1 MEIAVVNPQAVLQ
14 MYHCKDY
21 PWHSL
26 ATSPVAD
33 KETIIANTDFTTTSA
48 IARRR
53 LSSKKKRKPGSSSGG
68 SGGGDGAISDGS
80 ASSSPTG
87 SLGSLSHHCSPAVV
101 SSTTQQQSSSP
112 ALESC
117 LPHRPLSS
125 LPTTHQSTQ
134 HTSHTRTY
142 QVVPTHPCATV
153 QPHESAPLIP
163 AAYHLAPTLPVG
175 SGAEHKAFAH
185 PMYSHLQQEL
195 NYRYLQEQ
203 SGPSSV
209 RHGNGGTAAF
219 SAPQPSNLP
228 QQSSM
233 GVCSTHTAMDA
244 SSESRPA
251 HRVKWCSA
259 HVTIA
264 KQIQAHQQQAKNA
277 MEVAHSTGMSRA
289 GAKSNP
295 TGTLDPAQQMALLQM
310 YGVPTT
316 AVPGYMAM
324 PGVPYSMPEVQ
335 LRNLSFVPH
344 TAPTALFMDTSN
356 VLSVKPVTG
365 ATSQASESSNV
376 NSVMPM
382 VGGVQLLPYTQSLPM
397 AAVMPSGVNSTVHG
411 SYIGPVPVPVIGNCV
426 LNPCQPGVMVAPWV
440 R

>member
-1 MEIAVVNPQAVLQ
+1 
-14 MYHCKDY
+14 
-21 PWHSL
+21 
-26 ATSPVAD
+26 
-33 KETIIANTDFTTTSA
+33 
-48 IARRR
+48 
-53 LSSKKKRKPGSSSGG
+53 
-68 SGGGDGAISDGS
+68 
-80 ASSSPTG
+80 
-87 SLGSLSHHCSPAVV
+87 
-101 SSTTQQQSSSP
+101 
-112 ALESC
+112 
-117 LPHRPLSS
+117 
-125 LPTTHQSTQ
+125 
-134 HTSHTRTY
+134 
-142 QVVPTHPCATV
+142 
-153 QPHESAPLIP
+153 
-163 AAYHLAPTLPVG
+163 
-175 SGAEHKAFAH
+175 
-185 PMYSHLQQEL
+185 
-195 NYRYLQEQ
+195 
-203 SGPSSV
+203 
-209 RHGNGGTAAF
+209 
-219 SAPQPSNLP
+219 
-228 QQSSM
+228 M
-233 GVCSTHTAMDA
+233 GVCSTHTAMDT
-244 SSESRPA
+244 SSEGRPA

-264 KQIQAHQQQAKNA
+264 KQIQAHQQQAKVCVCVCVCVRLGSGGLIHACARACANVMALYTTLSHTPTQNA
-277 MEVAHSTGMSRA
+277 MEVAHSTGMTAGSRA
-289 GAKSNP
+289 GAKTNP